1 MCKINMKASLSEGLD
16 EVKRINQYHHTRR
29 LALYDK
35 FGPRIIDSQI
45 THKMHEADKRQA
57 QTDKKIREHDM
68 KLQKRQDSYNRRDL

>member
-1 MCKINMKASLSEGLD
+1 MESSLRELSERLD
-16 EVKRINQYHHTRR
+16 EVRKINQYNHTRK

-35 FGPRIIDSQI
+35 FGLRIINSQI

-57 QTDKKIREHDM
+57 QIDKKIREHDM